1 MSGRP
6 RSTRAVVLRKFMSD
20 PNSELAGAIET
31 VPLPTTLIGTEVE
44 IKMVAM
50 AVNFADNLVLRG
62 KYQIRPPLPYTPGT
76 DFAGVVTRVGPNVT
90 HLKLGDRVSG
100 GTISGRN
107 YVSGRGLGVARGGF
121 AEDAVL
127 PEDHLR
133 KVPATISHAQ
143 AAMVGTTY
151 GTAHYALKY
160 EAKVKP
166 DEVCLIH
173 AAAGALG
180 LAACQVAK
188 ACGATVVATAGSLAK
203 LDVARRY
210 GGADIA
216 INYRDENWVDAVRK
230 ALGGK
235 TVDIVFDPVGL
246 PASSSKLMGYH
257 SRLLVLGF
265 TGWNNDAGLS
275 GEPGPHGETGGRGNL
290 PVLALNRL
298 LVKHCSVIGI
308 YLFAFADAEPELA
321 AQMWREISEGLE
333 VRVYQPVVYTT
344 LSGGLA
350 ALPKALSLTMNRETY
365 GKVVVGFESQRSQ
378 L

>member
-20 PNSELAGAIET
+20 PNSELVDAIET

-44 IKMVAM
+44 VSGYSTSGATLLSARTHEAYPRTRNQADLLARTNDWETHTQIKMVAM

-90 HLKLGDRVSG
+90 HLKVGDRVSG

-166 DEVCLIH
+166 GEVCLIH

-180 LAACQVAK
+180 LAACQVL
-188 ACGATVVATAGSLAK
+188 T
-203 LDVARRY
+203 LD
-210 GGADIA
+210 
-216 INYRDENWVDAVRK
+216 
-230 ALGGK
+230 
-235 TVDIVFDPVGL
+235 
-246 PASSSKLMGYH
+246 
-257 SRLLVLGF
+257 
-265 TGWNNDAGLS
+265 
-275 GEPGPHGETGGRGNL
+275 
-290 PVLALNRL
+290 
-298 LVKHCSVIGI
+298 HCST
-308 YLFAFADAEPELA
+308 
-321 AQMWREISEGLE
+321 Q
-333 VRVYQPVVYTT
+333 
-344 LSGGLA
+344 
-350 ALPKALSLTMNRETY
+350 
-365 GKVVVGFESQRSQ
+365 
-378 L
+378 

>member
-1 MSGRP
+1 M
-6 RSTRAVVLRKFMSD
+6 
-20 PNSELAGAIET
+20 
-31 VPLPTTLIGTEVE
+31 
-44 IKMVAM
+44 
-50 AVNFADNLVLRG
+50 
-62 KYQIRPPLPYTPGT
+62 
-76 DFAGVVTRVGPNVT
+76 
-90 HLKLGDRVSG
+90 
-100 GTISGRN
+100 
-107 YVSGRGLGVARGGF
+107 
-121 AEDAVL
+121 
-127 PEDHLR
+127 
-133 KVPATISHAQ
+133 
-143 AAMVGTTY
+143 
-151 GTAHYALKY
+151 
-160 EAKVKP
+160 
-166 DEVCLIH
+166 
-173 AAAGALG
+173 
-180 LAACQVAK
+180 
-188 ACGATVVATAGSLAK
+188 AK
-203 LDVARRY
+203 LDIARRY

-246 PASSSKLMGYH
+246 PASSSKLMGSSRPYFLYNAFLPQSKDQALPELPRYH

-290 PVLALNRL
+290 PLLALNRL